1 MSFRAWLSV
10 ITVVLIAIV
19 LFFARHE
26 LVDAWRL
33 LSQVNLWWLSLIIP
47 LTAMSYLSEGEMIF
61 SYLRQKRSIQGV
73 KPWTLARL
81 SLEMNFV
88 NHILP
93 SGGVSGI
100 SYGNWRLG
108 KLGVSTGKA
117 TMAQMVRY
125 VAGFGATIA
134 LLILSVVIVTLDGGI
149 NRWMIFMSSGLVFGM
164 VCTTLAAIF
173 LLSSPTRVER
183 FSRYVT
189 RFINRVVRRV
199 TFGRVKWVL
208 MHKTVHHFFD
218 EMHDDYLALSKDK
231 KLLIRPFLWGLG
243 FTMIGISQFFV
254 VFQALGETVN
264 PASILIGY
272 SVASLAGFAVATP
285 GGMGAYEAAMVL
297 VLGMGGT
304 SHGVAI
310 AGVVLARILIM
321 IVTIAIGYIFYQAT
335 LIRYGRRKSPVQRQ

>member
-1 MSFRAWLSV
+1 MSFRVWLSI
-10 ITVVLIAIV
+10 ITIVLIAII
-19 LFFARHE
+19 LFFSRHE
-26 LVDAWRL
+26 LVSAWEL
-33 LSQVNLWWLSLIIP
+33 LGQVNLWWLSLIVP
-47 LTAMSYLSEGEMIF
+47 LTALSYLCEGEMIF
-61 SYLRQKRSIQGV
+61 SYLRQKRFIRGV

-88 NHILP
+88 NHVLP

-108 KLGVSTGKA
+108 KLGVTTGKA

-134 LLILSVVIVTLDGGI
+134 LLVVSVVIVTLDGGI

-164 VCTTLAAIF
+164 VSMTLAAAF
-173 LLSSPTRVER
+173 LLSSPVRVQR

-189 RFINRVVRRV
+189 TTINRIIRRV
-199 TFGRVKWVL
+199 TFGRVKWIL
-208 MHKTVHHFFD
+208 MHKTVHDFFG

-231 KLLIRPFLWGLG
+231 KLLIGPFLWGLG
-243 FTMIGISQFFV
+243 FTVIAVSQFFV
-254 VFQALGETVN
+254 VFQSLGVTVN

-272 SVASLAGFAVATP
+272 SVASIAGFAVVTP
-285 GGMGAYEAAMVL
+285 GGVGAYEAAMVL
-297 VLGMGGT
+297 VLGAGGT
-304 SHGVAI
+304 PHGVAI

-321 IVTIAIGYIFYQAT
+321 VVTIALGYVFYQLT
-335 LIRYGRRKSPVQRQ
+335 LIKYGKRKPTA